1 MYKLHMLMFGMMLC
15 QSAGEGEG
23 AAAGGEGAAG
33 GAGGAGGESEGAAG
47 GEGGEGE
54 GAAGG
59 EGETVEVARARA
71 DKAEA
76 DLAKATQR
84 VTVKDAK
91 IAELQRQLSAKQ
103 GEAGQAEQA
112 LRDEVASLKAQI
124 VEGAKRGQ
132 VERALV
138 AAGYDPSK
146 DADGLALAA
155 VAGLVQ
161 WDEDLQE
168 VVNLG
173 AITDKAKGLFGGV
186 FGGKGKASASAAAT
200 PAGGGGRQQAAAADD
215 PFEAGKAAMRA
226 IKGGK

>member
-1 MYKLHMLMFGMMLC
+1 MFKLHMLMFGMMFC
-15 QSAGEGEG
+15 QAAGE
-23 AAAGGEGAAG
+23 GEGAAG
-33 GAGGAGGESEGAAG
+33 GAGEGE
-47 GEGGEGE
+47 GEGE

-59 EGETVEVARARA
+59 AGESEGAGGAGETLEAATARA

-91 IAELQRQLSAKQ
+91 IADLQRQLSAKQ

-124 VEGAKRGQ
+124 VDGAKRVQ

-138 AAGYDPSK
+138 AAGYDPGK

-168 VVNLG
+168 VVNLT

-186 FGGKGKASASAAAT
+186 FGGKGKASSSAAAT
-200 PAGGGGRQQAAAADD
+200 PAGGGGRQQAAATDD
-215 PFEAGKAAMRA
+215 PFEAGKAAMKAVR
-226 IKGGK
+226 GGK

>member
-1 MYKLHMLMFGMMLC
+1 MFKLQMLMFGMVFC
-15 QSAGEGEG
+15 AAAGDGEGASGGDGAQDGAGDGEGASGGNGAGEGEG
-23 AAAGGEGAAG
+23 AGAAG
-33 GAGGAGGESEGAAG
+33 GDAETLEAA
-47 GEGGEGE
+47 
-54 GAAGG
+54 
-59 EGETVEVARARA
+59 TARA

-84 VTVKDAK
+84 VNVKDAK

-161 WDEDLQE
+161 WDEDLKE

-186 FGGKGKASASAAAT
+186 FSGKSKATASAGAT

-215 PFEAGKAAMRA
+215 PFEAGKAAMKA
-226 IKGGK
+226 IRGAK